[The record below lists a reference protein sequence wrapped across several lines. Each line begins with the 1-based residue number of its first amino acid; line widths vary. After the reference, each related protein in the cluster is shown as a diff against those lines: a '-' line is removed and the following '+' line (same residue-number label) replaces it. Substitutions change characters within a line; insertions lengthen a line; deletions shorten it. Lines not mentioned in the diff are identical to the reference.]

1 MFKTKNKAS
10 INNDDYFSQE
20 GFNKYLPNN
29 IIEQQEMN
37 LPEPT
42 DYQNHLINI
51 IVGQDQPETEEEVL
65 SIFDLISVLSL
76 FFGFI
81 DGMLN
86 ALPEDSLLGDCASD
100 LEDQRT
106 RFTTMYE
113 FIKLERDLS
122 NAVNEAYIGLKYTN
136 SISISCY
143 YGLIVYGFDPT

>member
-29 IIEQQEMN
+29 IIEQQEIN

-65 SIFDLISVLSL
+65 SVFDLISILSL

-106 RFTTMYE
+106 RFTTRYE

-122 NAVNEAYIGLKYTN
+122 NAVNEAYIALKYTN

-143 YGLIVYGFDPT
+143 YGLIVNGFDPT

>member
-29 IIEQQEMN
+29 IIEQQEIN

-65 SIFDLISVLSL
+65 SVFDLISILSL

-106 RFTTMYE
+106 RFTTRYE